1 MISARRTTSPSSS
14 SSFSLHQLVVVRWRV
29 LLVGVLICFHSSL
42 PYPFTALIRGAPG
55 RTQSTPSS
63 VSLAMTSSSS
73 ADPISSLAEEVQL
86 AVKYHKEGELSEAI
100 RAYEHVIPR
109 LSGAIKASLCGNV
122 GALHMNNGDY
132 ESAKRH
138 FLTSIEADPD
148 NASMHFNLAVLLTS
162 KLGQHGKAIRHC
174 GIALNLDPSNHKVL
188 HLMGNILQNIGRP
201 DEAEQYFIAAESM
214 ALQAQGVSADDEATG
229 ASGGGASAAMAS
241 LRMFSS
247 KVGDRVSAVVE
258 GRDYVMECISESPLL
273 WVVHDLLTEEEC
285 DRIMTRSASLLERSY
300 VMGGGAAELV
310 PSDPYRSSH
319 NAWLPPDDLL
329 ASLQLRLSQVRGSI
343 TAAAAV
349 TCLALPCSF
358 LHCTL
363 RLCPDS

>member
-1 MISARRTTSPSSS
+1 MIIDRRTV
-14 SSFSLHQLVVVRWRV
+14 SFSLHQLVVRWRV
-29 LLVGVLICFHSSL
+29 LLVGGLICFHSSL
-42 PYPFTALIRGAPG
+42 PYSLTALIRGSPG
-55 RTQSTPSS
+55 RTTTPSS
-63 VSLAMTSSSS
+63 LSLAMTSSSS
-73 ADPISSLAEEVQL
+73 SADPMNSLAEEVQL
-86 AVKYHKEGELSEAI
+86 AVKYHREGELSEAI

-174 GIALNLDPSNHKVL
+174 AIALNLDPSNHKVH
-188 HLMGNILQNIGRP
+188 HLMGNILQSIGRP

-214 ALQAQGVSADDEATG
+214 ALRAQGVSAEDEATG
-229 ASGGGASAAMAS
+229 TSRGGASAMSS

-247 KVGDRVSAVVE
+247 KVGDRISAAVE

-285 DRIMTRSASLLERSY
+285 ERIRTRSVSLLERSY
-300 VMGGGAAELV
+300 VMGGGSGIAELV
-310 PSDPYRSSH
+310 ADDPYRSSH
-319 NAWLPPDDLL
+319 NAWLPPDSLL
-329 ASLQLRLSQVRGSI
+329 ASLQLRLSKVR
-343 TAAAAV
+343 
-349 TCLALPCSF
+349 
-358 LHCTL
+358 
-363 RLCPDS
+363 